1 MCQQHGAGHPGRAR
15 AGRSTSSR
23 STMKKD
29 QIVQSIADASG
40 VSKADADRVLSAV
53 VDTIT
58 GTVASGEKIQ
68 IPGLGTF
75 ESRDRSA
82 REGRN
87 PQTGETI
94 QIAATR
100 VPGFKPAAS
109 FKQATAGK

>member
-1 MCQQHGAGHPGRAR
+1 
-15 AGRSTSSR
+15 
-23 STMKKD
+23 MKKD

-40 VSKADADRVLSAV
+40 VSKADADRVLNAV

-58 GTVASGEKIQ
+58 GTVASGQKIV